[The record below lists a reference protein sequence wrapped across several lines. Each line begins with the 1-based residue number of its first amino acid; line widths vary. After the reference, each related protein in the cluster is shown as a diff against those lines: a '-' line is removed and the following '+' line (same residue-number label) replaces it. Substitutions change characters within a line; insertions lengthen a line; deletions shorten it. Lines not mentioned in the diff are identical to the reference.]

1 MASEVKLNVLACT
14 EGSVTLNFTFG
25 SDMLSLAGA
34 VVTAEAAPAAT
45 AITSEVGGAAA
56 PPPATPTPTPPVDL
70 LGDLLGDVSDAPA
83 TTAATPPGATTG
95 DLLGGMVGDLLG
107 DLSDAPAPGG
117 AAGAMPPPGA
127 SGGMMGGMM
136 GDDLLSLLDA
146 PPQEASAAADEAA
159 AQAEV
164 AATVQASAVQADAE
178 ADDKMRHLASSAAK
192 AEAQAAA
199 QAELEA
205 AAKAEAEADKM
216 RLLAAGAAK
225 ATAMAAAR
233 AEEATDE
240 AQAEEATDEAQAV
253 PETPPNF
260 AAELEEA
267 EAEAAAP
274 AWSSAEDLRQLEG
287 QSRKEPPSPLTPSS
301 RAGDGEAFEVIEP
314 MPAGLTVAPPAP
326 APLDVM
332 DRVREAAKAAAGTA
346 TETAGW
352 AARRSSEILPSR
364 ADLGEAATAAKAL
377 ASSTTA
383 EATSVVAEWWG
394 YMRGAAPAAAK

>member
-1 MASEVKLNVLACT
+1 MQQL
-14 EGSVTLNFTFG
+14 
-25 SDMLSLAGA
+25 
-34 VVTAEAAPAAT
+34 
-45 AITSEVGGAAA
+45 AAA
-56 PPPATPTPTPPVDL
+56 
-70 LGDLLGDVSDAPA
+70 
-83 TTAATPPGATTG
+83 
-95 DLLGGMVGDLLG
+95 
-107 DLSDAPAPGG
+107 
-117 AAGAMPPPGA
+117 
-127 SGGMMGGMM
+127 
-136 GDDLLSLLDA
+136 
-146 PPQEASAAADEAA
+146 
-159 AQAEV
+159 
-164 AATVQASAVQADAE
+164 
-178 ADDKMRHLASSAAK
+178 AAK

-199 QAELEA
+199 QAQATA
-205 AAKAEAEADKM
+205 AAKAEAEAEKM
-216 RLLAAGAAK
+216 QQLAAAAAK
-225 ATAMAAAR
+225 AEAQAA
-233 AEEATDE
+233 

-274 AWSSAEDLRQLEG
+274 VWSSAEDLRQLEG
-287 QSRKEPPSPLTPSS
+287 ESRKEPPSPLTPSS

-364 ADLGEAATAAKAL
+364 TDLGEAATAAKAL